1 MAQEFLVPCS
11 ENIKDENSSLCST
24 NDKDTP
30 FREKK
35 YGDNA
40 FVEDILWDLSAKEAV
55 ANPLNSSKLESI
67 VYCLYG

>member
-1 MAQEFLVPCS
+1 MAQEFLVPYS

-35 YGDNA
+35 YGDDA
-40 FVEDILWDLSAKEAV
+40 FVEDIPWDLSAKEAV
-55 ANPLNSSKLESI
+55 GNPLNSSRLESI
-67 VYCLYG
+67 LYLYG